1 MNRDD
6 LLAVRNFGEKSLN
19 ELVDRLIQRRFLPA
33 VRQIDANGAGGLG
46 GASAVSDDDDDD
58 LE

>member
-33 VRQIDANGAGGLG
+33 VRQIDANGAGG
-46 GASAVSDDDDDD
+46 ASAVTDEDDED